1 MAQRL
6 RGTAARWTRPAGRV
20 LVTLA
25 LSAAA
30 YLAAATVVLAAL
42 RWAGIPTYPARGAA
56 TLAGVTAA
64 ATVLVGRVL
73 RPRERCACGRPLH
86 YSSPA
91 VEQAM
96 RQVVAQLGERTRV
109 TTPDGTFLVP
119 RHYVALHGLAAD
131 ELPGHGFPRADP

>member
-1 MAQRL
+1 V
-6 RGTAARWTRPAGRV
+6 TARPWVRAAGRPPA
-20 LVTLA
+20 TLA

-30 YLAAATVVLAAL
+30 YFAAAAAVLVVL
-42 RWAGIPTYPARGAA
+42 RWAGIPTYPTRGAA
-56 TLAGVTAA
+56 TLAGATAA
-64 ATVLVGRVL
+64 ATVLVGRLL
-73 RPRERCACGRPLH
+73 RPRARCACGRPLH

-131 ELPGHGFPRADP
+131 ELPGLGFPRADP